1 MFSIIFSSNSMLDRK
16 FTGFIRD
23 KKELFNENKTV
34 SFFKSTCFG
43 EKIIDN
49 SLSLVEESDIPFL
62 TCPLE
67 NNINN
72 KG

>member
-1 MFSIIFSSNSMLDRK
+1 MLDRK
-16 FTGFIRD
+16 FTRAIRD
-23 KKELFNENKTV
+23 KKELFNESKTF
-34 SFFKSTCFG
+34 SFFKSTCLG

-62 TCPLE
+62 ACPLV
-67 NNINN
+67 NIIYK